1 VSALS
6 PQSFRYEVA
15 GAVATITLD
24 RPDRLNALT
33 FQVYEELRDLFAALA
48 REDGVRA
55 VVITGKGRAFC
66 SGGDVKEIIG
76 PLFDRDPAGRLD
88 FTRLTCDL
96 VRQMRRLPKPIVA
109 ALNGTVAGA
118 GAAIA
123 LASDFRVA
131 SEEAKIAFLFVKVG
145 LSGADMGA
153 AFYLPRVVGAG
164 RAMEILALGEFVEA
178 REAERIGLYNRVVPG
193 AGLRD
198 PDDEIADR
206 PGDGARPR
214 ERPAARSGS
223 PGDLHGAPRLQGGL
237 RGLPCA
243 ARSEVPLT
251 DEGRAGRTTR
261 TTTRT
266 TTRRRQHRESRQKAR
281 GPQGSAAHGR

>member
-6 PQSFRYEVA
+6 PQSFGYEVA
-15 GAVATITLD
+15 GSVATITLD

-48 REDGVRA
+48 GEGAVRA
-55 VVITGKGRAFC
+55 VIVTGKGRAFC

-76 PLFDRDPAGRLD
+76 PLFDRDPAGRLA

-96 VRQMRRLPKPIVA
+96 VRRMRRLPKPIVA

-123 LASDFRVA
+123 LASDFRIA
-131 SEEAKIAFLFVKVG
+131 CEEAKIAFLFVKVG

-153 AFYLPRVVGAG
+153 AFYLPRYVGIG

-178 REAERIGLYNRVVPG
+178 REAERIGLYNKVVP
-193 AGLRD
+193 
-198 PDDEIADR
+198 ADR
-206 PGDGARPR
+206 LAAEAKGLAERLAGGPAFAIEMTKSLIDRELAMDVESALALEAEAQAICMEHPDYKEAYEAFIARR
-214 ERPAARSGS
+214 
-223 PGDLHGAPRLQGGL
+223 APRF
-237 RGLPCA
+237 R
-243 ARSEVPLT
+243 
-251 DEGRAGRTTR
+251 
-261 TTTRT
+261 
-266 TTRRRQHRESRQKAR
+266 
-281 GPQGSAAHGR
+281 